1 MSSTTKSQRI
11 LNSFLIPQMAGHGC
25 PMLVTL
31 IWLSVGC
38 SHGFNQTGHWQ
49 CIRTT
54 DIHSIVL
61 YECMKLP
68 LTLSKNVQY
77 SHTSL
82 QVITTI
88 KTINLYKEWNL
99 LPAGFL
105 NPFLTTK
112 CLIHG
117 SLGNKGLPHVIN
129 EYLKGRSSNSS
140 ITCSSKISMA
150 WTESISSWAS
160 YSFLVKT
167 EYKTTFRY
175 EFHLTADILIKGTQ
189 TWI

>member
-1 MSSTTKSQRI
+1 
-11 LNSFLIPQMAGHGC
+11 
-25 PMLVTL
+25 
-31 IWLSVGC
+31 
-38 SHGFNQTGHWQ
+38 
-49 CIRTT
+49 
-54 DIHSIVL
+54 
-61 YECMKLP
+61 MKLP

-150 WTESISSWAS
+150 WTESISS
-160 YSFLVKT
+160 
-167 EYKTTFRY
+167 
-175 EFHLTADILIKGTQ
+175 
-189 TWI
+189 